1 MPSVRV
7 STLTTNKDMEVA
19 IQACGIVA
27 LLFIGL
33 LVLFAFL
40 DAHGW
45 FSVRTET
52 TPYLVPLSTV
62 TKELNFWGADSLI
75 DLREKV
81 NSNLNRATEIVD
93 DIGVQYPLT
102 RSQIVKFRE
111 KFGIDEGILVEYLQ
125 EQGHTCVIIEERK

>member
-7 STLTTNKDMEVA
+7 STLTTNKDMTVA

-27 LLFIGL
+27 FLFVGL

-45 FSVRTET
+45 FAVRTRT
-52 TPYLVPLSTV
+52 TPYLIPLSTV
-62 TKELNFWGADSLI
+62 TKELNFWCADSLI

-81 NSNLNRATEIVD
+81 NSNLSRTVKFVD
-93 DIGVQYPLT
+93 DIGVEYPLK

-125 EQGHTCVIIEERK
+125 EQGHTCVITEERK

>member
-1 MPSVRV
+1 
-7 STLTTNKDMEVA
+7 MEVA

-45 FSVRTET
+45 FEESTRTTSV
-52 TPYLVPLSTV
+52 PYLIPLSTV

-81 NSNLNRATEIVD
+81 NSNLNRAVEFVD
-93 DIGVQYPLT
+93 DIGVQYPLK
-102 RSQIVKFRE
+102 RSQIVKFQE

-125 EQGHTCVIIEERK
+125 GQGHTSVIKEERK